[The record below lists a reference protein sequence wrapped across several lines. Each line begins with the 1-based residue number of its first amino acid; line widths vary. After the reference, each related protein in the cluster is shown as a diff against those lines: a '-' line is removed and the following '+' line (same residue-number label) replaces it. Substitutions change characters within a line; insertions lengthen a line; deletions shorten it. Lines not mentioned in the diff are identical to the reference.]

1 MQNVI
6 TFSSCTAT
14 SPSTSRLLH
23 NMSAA
28 FRLYRL
34 KKHADQSRRGVAG
47 ITGGEGGGW
56 CVWASVFVT
65 KGEEHAW
72 NRGELV
78 SLVKKVTVT
87 FWTNDNKGCR
97 KGGET
102 RHYHKVAPDENTN
115 SPTAGK
121 FRWVNNALQTREV
134 RLLRIKKSVRYKQEV
149 TRKNRCKPMTVEN
162 KKTSLHFYWYDK
174 TERFYSECF
183 VFCETKHSE

>member
-1 MQNVI
+1 MQ
-6 TFSSCTAT
+6 T
-14 SPSTSRLLH
+14 SPGAEWLASRVG
-23 NMSAA
+23 
-28 FRLYRL
+28 
-34 KKHADQSRRGVAG
+34 RGEAG
-47 ITGGEGGGW
+47 
-56 CVWASVFVT
+56 VWASVFVT
-65 KGEEHAW
+65 KWEEHAW

-115 SPTAGK
+115 SPTARK

-134 RLLRIKKSVRYKQEV
+134 RLLRIKVFVINRKSQW
-149 TRKNRCKPMTVEN
+149 KNKPMTVEN
-162 KKTSLHFYWYDK
+162 KKTSLHFYWNDK

-183 VFCETKHSE
+183 LFCETKHSE

>member
-1 MQNVI
+1 MQ
-6 TFSSCTAT
+6 T
-14 SPSTSRLLH
+14 SPGAEWLASRVG
-23 NMSAA
+23 
-28 FRLYRL
+28 R
-34 KKHADQSRRGVAG
+34 
-47 ITGGEGGGW
+47 GGGW

-134 RLLRIKKSVRYKQEV
+134 RLLRIKESVRYKQEV
-149 TRKNRCKPMTVEN
+149 TRKNRCKPMTVEK

-183 VFCETKHSE
+183 LFCETKHSEWKLQTQKTVRLLSSLFSCYFQQGN